1 MTKASK
7 IAVTMLDVGQGSGTF
22 VEIYTG
28 TKITATALLDLGSER
43 AKDEAGGPSV
53 DYLVKQL
60 TSMTKPRIDFFSLSH
75 SDSDHINLVQDLL
88 AFFDPPGTKKPKK
101 PILEIGSV
109 IYGGPR
115 VLYAKHSGTNV
126 LTSIEAYQPKGT
138 TKPQP
143 LPSNNSSFYGTAPMF
158 AKDEVEIRLL
168 VGNHVSS
175 EPRTVRKKI
184 GDKQWRTDSY
194 SLNTYSLIFVV
205 AFDDWEYVITGD
217 ATGAT
222 IAQAN
227 YIIKNQSVKF
237 ANVAAMTMP
246 HHSSEPTT
254 FGLTA
259 SRTKRQREKERV
271 PDAAKKVIDA
281 FAASVAPRTIHASAE
296 DVGSFRHPS
305 AFVMSYFWDYVDT
318 TSWYDD
324 PVLTGN
330 QHLYNAYFMEEDDF
344 NIVLEEIDPK
354 SKKKKKRT
362 ENLPPFDDWWTFAT
376 QHAIFTNR
384 YYVRPQAYDPAKN
397 ETATFPPDP
406 GKVTSIPKSG
416 ATTSPPFAVAWRYT
430 SVASTGNTDLE
441 RLVNRKDGDD
451 FVAVP
456 VMRMTKDRG
465 AAGKARPVADAP
477 AALDTTPSRT
487 MALRPPARIAELH
500 AGGEHSLH
508 VRPLRRLRQIDV

>member
-205 AFDDWEYVITGD
+205 AFDDAHGTAVHREDLNESPVKELLSRQGD
-217 ATGAT
+217 WV
-222 IAQAN
+222 
-227 YIIKNQSVKF
+227 SMEKF
-237 ANVAAMTMP
+237 
-246 HHSSEPTT
+246 
-254 FGLTA
+254 FLTDKIPYKWVVWGY
-259 SRTKRQREKERV
+259 SKSKGWDERIEH
-271 PDAAKKVIDA
+271 VIDHT
-281 FAASVAPRTIHASAE
+281 V
-296 DVGSFRHPS
+296 
-305 AFVMSYFWDYVDT
+305 
-318 TSWYDD
+318 
-324 PVLTGN
+324 
-330 QHLYNAYFMEEDDF
+330 
-344 NIVLEEIDPK
+344 
-354 SKKKKKRT
+354 
-362 ENLPPFDDWWTFAT
+362 
-376 QHAIFTNR
+376 
-384 YYVRPQAYDPAKN
+384 KN
-397 ETATFPPDP
+397 
-406 GKVTSIPKSG
+406 K
-416 ATTSPPFAVAWRYT
+416 
-430 SVASTGNTDLE
+430 
-441 RLVNRKDGDD
+441 
-451 FVAVP
+451 
-456 VMRMTKDRG
+456 
-465 AAGKARPVADAP
+465 
-477 AALDTTPSRT
+477 
-487 MALRPPARIAELH
+487 
-500 AGGEHSLH
+500 
-508 VRPLRRLRQIDV
+508 